1 MKYFKKPN
9 YNLCKWDLFNWLWY
23 GFLPLGLALQ
33 FVTLGWFR
41 YINMG
46 EDIAEEIYKDELRRE
61 LERGN

>member
-9 YNLCKWDLFNWLWY
+9 YNLCKWDFFNWLWY
-23 GFLPLGLALQ
+23 GLLPLGLALQ

-41 YINMG
+41 YINIG
-46 EDIAEEIYKDELRRE
+46 EDIAEQIYKDELRRE